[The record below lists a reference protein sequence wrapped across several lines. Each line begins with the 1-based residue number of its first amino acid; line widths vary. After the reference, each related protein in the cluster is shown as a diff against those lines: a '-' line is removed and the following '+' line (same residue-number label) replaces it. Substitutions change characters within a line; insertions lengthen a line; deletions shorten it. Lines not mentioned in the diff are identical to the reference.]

1 MDNIIFK
8 FVCKSVPVQTRKK
21 KQAFCGQIELIRTP
35 ILKTQFY
42 FFLQNY
48 GLYVVSRKKFQNLQ
62 SFADDMGAHSSCQ
75 KM

>member
-1 MDNIIFK
+1 MQKCSYSDQEEK
-8 FVCKSVPVQTRKK
+8 
-21 KQAFCGQIELIRTP
+21 AGFCGQIELIRTP

-48 GLYVVSRKKFQNLQ
+48 GLYVVSRKIFQKLQ